1 VTSSYERPFLAKFDA
16 ANGPLMTVG
25 AGTLSFFY
33 TFAGGAY
40 FFGSTLAGDL
50 DATFALLLIYKIF

>member
-1 VTSSYERPFLAKFDA
+1 MAKFDA